1 MRGSSETKSEAQSE
15 SSLKTLFKTRTLW
28 FHHLGYAVFNIAS
41 ASVGAWLTVYF
52 VRVHKLSLSE
62 VGLWFGVAMMTG
74 GLAGIVFG
82 GWLSDKFRAKQLGGR
97 MQLASLSA
105 LMSAMIW
112 AVILLGNDVR
122 VLLFINI
129 AMQIF
134 SLSWLG
140 PSFADLNDI
149 VEPKQRGLAVG
160 IYFFIVNVAGYG
172 IAPLVIGRLN
182 DVMNITTN
190 PEAMRVSLLICPI
203 ACAVATVL
211 LWLGSREMNLRV
223 KGA

>member
-1 MRGSSETKSEAQSE
+1 
-15 SSLKTLFKTRTLW
+15 
-28 FHHLGYAVFNIAS
+28 
-41 ASVGAWLTVYF
+41 
-52 VRVHKLSLSE
+52 
-62 VGLWFGVAMMTG
+62 
-74 GLAGIVFG
+74 
-82 GWLSDKFRAKQLGGR
+82 
-97 MQLASLSA
+97 MQLIPDSPYFSIPLFI
-105 LMSAMIW
+105 LEQFLIW

-190 PEAMRVSLLICPI
+190 PEAMRVSLFICPI